1 MDRPGDSWYDSFSAQ
16 LCPILI
22 LLLVPLLSPLFESE
36 PLFMLKPN
44 TQYET
49 HMKTSNL
56 KTSFYVKTDFPEIF
70 TGSLSKL
77 EKTVEAEY
85 VDMLRTSCH
94 REKITKA
101 KLFMKAKYSSNK
113 QLRKKAADYSTE
125 SCQLL
130 EQLPGEGRKEI
141 DKHFRDFYE
150 DWA

>member
-1 MDRPGDSWYDSFSAQ
+1 
-16 LCPILI
+16 
-22 LLLVPLLSPLFESE
+22 
-36 PLFMLKPN
+36 MLKPN

-56 KTSFYVKTDFPEIF
+56 KTSFYVKTDFPQIF

-101 KLFMKAKYSSNK
+101 KLFMKAKYSSNT

-130 EQLPGEGRKEI
+130 EQLRGEGRREI